1 MNFSSDNRLVFSCPY
16 YPTFLWDLTDK
27 VFPWIMV
34 AIVSIASPAAVI
46 LNILVIAA
54 VRSRKELQKNPNILL
69 SSMAVADILVGAIN
83 MPLSAT
89 VDFVI
94 SRQVFD
100 DRICLVDLL
109 NVYLM
114 HALTTCT
121 LYHLILIAWER
132 NQAIRNCYE
141 HKVKMTRSRLKKLAI
156 TAWFLAALTPIPGIV
171 VTVQGINYDF
181 IIEAIS
187 AFFLLIL
194 ICLILYFYLMVYRET
209 RKSRLITQVTV
220 LVKTKLENRVA
231 MTCALASAAV
241 IPSVVPIA
249 TVGLLGDLY
258 PGFRKSS
265 VFRSAE
271 TLLQMNSIVN
281 PLIYFYRNSRFRSII
296 LEILRIRKPPAA
308 ESKVDPMQYVRSKDL
323 SSAEGTQKQRNA
335 YSRRLFSRS
344 ASCELANVTLLN
356 CAMKKRSVS
365 APSLIRSHSN
375 SFDSFEP
382 QNPSSILTVVATVH
396 PQRLEGHFSIIRL
409 SSSKNS
415 TKGWEAKRNSF
426 NLSGPPEDLKKEQF
440 PSNYKKLNKRLKKS
454 ATFISGA
461 EGLCAVPSRSR
472 KGLLKR
478 SMSAPSLGEHDQKF
492 LQWCTA
498 VARSRRCRPGQFTSF
513 KKTWK
518 IFGRIFMK
526 ALSWENMKSYHRPQ
540 WTPLIWDSHGSEFT
554 SAALAIAILK
564 QVVACSKLQDR
575 KEIGSKKVA
584 RKRAGAGGSRSS
596 GACKNCFQYLIP
608 VYQLL
613 VYPMIGQQNVT
624 KNTVTTRR
632 KKKENAAIW
641 WETRS

>member
-1 MNFSSDNRLVFSCPY
+1 MNFSTDNRFVFSCPY

-46 LNILVIAA
+46 LNILVITAI
-54 VRSRKELQKNPNILL
+54 RSRKELQKNPNILL

-109 NVYLM
+109 NVYFM

-171 VTVQGINYDF
+171 VTAQGINYDF

-194 ICLILYFYLMVYRET
+194 ICLIPYFYLMVYRET

-241 IPSVVPIA
+241 IPSVVPIV

-296 LEILRIRKPPAA
+296 LEILRIRKPPTA

-323 SSAEGTQKQRNA
+323 SPAEGTQKQRNA

-365 APSLIRSHSN
+365 APSLIRLHSN
-375 SFDSFEP
+375 SFDSFEG
-382 QNPSSILTVVATVH
+382 QNPSSILTVVATIH

-440 PSNYKKLNKRLKKS
+440 PSNYKKLNKRLTKS

-461 EGLCAVPSRSR
+461 EGLCPVPSRSR

-492 LQWCTA
+492 LQ
-498 VARSRRCRPGQFTSF
+498 
-513 KKTWK
+513 
-518 IFGRIFMK
+518 
-526 ALSWENMKSYHRPQ
+526 
-540 WTPLIWDSHGSEFT
+540 
-554 SAALAIAILK
+554 
-564 QVVACSKLQDR
+564 
-575 KEIGSKKVA
+575 
-584 RKRAGAGGSRSS
+584 
-596 GACKNCFQYLIP
+596 
-608 VYQLL
+608 
-613 VYPMIGQQNVT
+613 
-624 KNTVTTRR
+624 
-632 KKKENAAIW
+632 
-641 WETRS
+641 

>member
-1 MNFSSDNRLVFSCPY
+1 MDNRFVFSCPY

-109 NVYLM
+109 NVYFM

-194 ICLILYFYLMVYRET
+194 ICLIPYFYLMVYRET

-241 IPSVVPIA
+241 IPSVVPIV

-281 PLIYFYRNSRFRSII
+281 PLIYCYRNRRFRNII
-296 LEILRIRKPPAA
+296 LEILCIRKPYETKPT
-308 ESKVDPMQYVRSKDL
+308 VLPMQYVRSKDL
-323 SSAEGTQKQRNA
+323 SSMGGTQKQPNA
-335 YSRRLFSRS
+335 YSRRLLSRS
-344 ASCELANVTLLN
+344 ESCELANVTVLSG
-356 CAMKKRSVS
+356 AMKKRSVS

-375 SFDSFEP
+375 SFESPGP
-382 QNPSSILTVVATVH
+382 QNNPSSILTVVATVH
-396 PQRLEGHFSIIRL
+396 PQRLEGYFSIIRL

-415 TKGWEAKRNSF
+415 TKSLEAKRNSF
-426 NLSGPPEDLKKEQF
+426 NLSGPPEDLKEDQF
-440 PSNYKKLNKRLKKS
+440 LSNPMKLNKRLIKS
-454 ATFISGA
+454 STFISGA
-461 EGLCAVPSRSR
+461 AGSCAVPSRSR
-472 KGLLKR
+472 KVLLKR

-498 VARSRRCRPGQFTSF
+498 VARSRRCRPGQFPS
-513 KKTWK
+513 
-518 IFGRIFMK
+518 
-526 ALSWENMKSYHRPQ
+526 
-540 WTPLIWDSHGSEFT
+540 
-554 SAALAIAILK
+554 
-564 QVVACSKLQDR
+564 
-575 KEIGSKKVA
+575 
-584 RKRAGAGGSRSS
+584 
-596 GACKNCFQYLIP
+596 
-608 VYQLL
+608 
-613 VYPMIGQQNVT
+613 
-624 KNTVTTRR
+624 
-632 KKKENAAIW
+632 
-641 WETRS
+641 

>member
-46 LNILVIAA
+46 LNILVITA

-69 SSMAVADILVGAIN
+69 SSMAVADVLVGAIN

-109 NVYLM
+109 NVYFM

-132 NQAIRNCYE
+132 NQAVRNCYE

-171 VTVQGINYDF
+171 VTAQGINYDF

-187 AFFLLIL
+187 ALFLLIL

-296 LEILRIRKPPAA
+296 LEILCIRKPPAA
-308 ESKVDPMQYVRSKDL
+308 KSKVASMQYARSKDL
-323 SSAEGTQKQRNA
+323 SSMGGTQKQPNA
-335 YSRRLFSRS
+335 FSRRLLSRS
-344 ASCELANVTLLN
+344 ASCELANVTVLN

-365 APSLIRSHSN
+365 APSLIRLHSN

-382 QNPSSILTVVATVH
+382 QNPSSILTVVSTIH

-415 TKGWEAKRNSF
+415 TKGWEAKSNSF

-440 PSNYKKLNKRLKKS
+440 PSNYKKLNKRLTKS

-461 EGLCAVPSRSR
+461 EGSCAVPSRSR
-472 KGLLKR
+472 DGLLKR

-492 LQWCTA
+492 LQ
-498 VARSRRCRPGQFTSF
+498 
-513 KKTWK
+513 
-518 IFGRIFMK
+518 
-526 ALSWENMKSYHRPQ
+526 
-540 WTPLIWDSHGSEFT
+540 
-554 SAALAIAILK
+554 
-564 QVVACSKLQDR
+564 
-575 KEIGSKKVA
+575 
-584 RKRAGAGGSRSS
+584 
-596 GACKNCFQYLIP
+596 
-608 VYQLL
+608 
-613 VYPMIGQQNVT
+613 
-624 KNTVTTRR
+624 
-632 KKKENAAIW
+632 
-641 WETRS
+641 

>member
-1 MNFSSDNRLVFSCPY
+1 
-16 YPTFLWDLTDK
+16 
-27 VFPWIMV
+27 MV

-109 NVYLM
+109 NVYFM

-171 VTVQGINYDF
+171 VTAQGISYDF

-209 RKSRLITQVTV
+209 RKSSLITQVTV

-365 APSLIRSHSN
+365 APSLIRLHSN

-382 QNPSSILTVVATVH
+382 QNPSSILTVVATIH

-440 PSNYKKLNKRLKKS
+440 PSNYKKLNKRLTKS

-461 EGLCAVPSRSR
+461 EGLCPVPSRSR

-492 LQWCTA
+492 LQ
-498 VARSRRCRPGQFTSF
+498 
-513 KKTWK
+513 
-518 IFGRIFMK
+518 
-526 ALSWENMKSYHRPQ
+526 
-540 WTPLIWDSHGSEFT
+540 
-554 SAALAIAILK
+554 
-564 QVVACSKLQDR
+564 
-575 KEIGSKKVA
+575 
-584 RKRAGAGGSRSS
+584 
-596 GACKNCFQYLIP
+596 
-608 VYQLL
+608 
-613 VYPMIGQQNVT
+613 
-624 KNTVTTRR
+624 
-632 KKKENAAIW
+632 
-641 WETRS
+641 

>member
-1 MNFSSDNRLVFSCPY
+1 MNFSSDNRFVFSCPY

-54 VRSRKELQKNPNILL
+54 VRSRKELQKNPNVLL

-109 NVYLM
+109 NVYFM

-241 IPSVVPIA
+241 IPSVVPLV

-271 TLLQMNSIVN
+271 TLLQMNSIAN

-308 ESKVDPMQYVRSKDL
+308 KSKVDPMQYVRSKDL
-323 SSAEGTQKQRNA
+323 SSAEGSQKQRNA

-344 ASCELANVTLLN
+344 ASCELANVTVLN

-365 APSLIRSHSN
+365 APSLIRLHSN
-375 SFDSFEP
+375 SFDSLER
-382 QNPSSILTVVATVH
+382 QNPSSILTVVATIH

-440 PSNYKKLNKRLKKS
+440 PSNYKKLNKRLTKS
-454 ATFISGA
+454 ATFSSGA
-461 EGLCAVPSRSR
+461 EGSCAVPSRSR
-472 KGLLKR
+472 KGLLKG

-492 LQWCTA
+492 FNGALQ
-498 VARSRRCRPGQFTSF
+498 
-513 KKTWK
+513 
-518 IFGRIFMK
+518 
-526 ALSWENMKSYHRPQ
+526 
-540 WTPLIWDSHGSEFT
+540 
-554 SAALAIAILK
+554 
-564 QVVACSKLQDR
+564 
-575 KEIGSKKVA
+575 
-584 RKRAGAGGSRSS
+584 
-596 GACKNCFQYLIP
+596 
-608 VYQLL
+608 
-613 VYPMIGQQNVT
+613 
-624 KNTVTTRR
+624 
-632 KKKENAAIW
+632 
-641 WETRS
+641 

>member
-1 MNFSSDNRLVFSCPY
+1 MLFFSCPY

-109 NVYLM
+109 NVYFM

-132 NQAIRNCYE
+132 YQAIRNCYE

-171 VTVQGINYDF
+171 VTAQGINYDF

-194 ICLILYFYLMVYRET
+194 ICLIPYFYLMVYRET

-344 ASCELANVTLLN
+344 ASGELANVTLLN

-365 APSLIRSHSN
+365 APSLTRLHSN

-382 QNPSSILTVVATVH
+382 QNPSSILTVVATIH

-440 PSNYKKLNKRLKKS
+440 PSNYKKLNKRLTKS

-461 EGLCAVPSRSR
+461 EGLCAGPSRSR

-492 LQWCTA
+492 LQ
-498 VARSRRCRPGQFTSF
+498 
-513 KKTWK
+513 
-518 IFGRIFMK
+518 
-526 ALSWENMKSYHRPQ
+526 
-540 WTPLIWDSHGSEFT
+540 
-554 SAALAIAILK
+554 
-564 QVVACSKLQDR
+564 
-575 KEIGSKKVA
+575 
-584 RKRAGAGGSRSS
+584 
-596 GACKNCFQYLIP
+596 
-608 VYQLL
+608 
-613 VYPMIGQQNVT
+613 
-624 KNTVTTRR
+624 
-632 KKKENAAIW
+632 
-641 WETRS
+641 

>member
-1 MNFSSDNRLVFSCPY
+1 MNFSSDNRFVFSCPY

-89 VDFVI
+89 VDFAI

-114 HALTTCT
+114 YALAACN

-241 IPSVVPIA
+241 IPSVVPIV

-281 PLIYFYRNSRFRSII
+281 PLIYCYRNRRFRNII
-296 LEILRIRKPPAA
+296 LEILCIRKPYETKPT
-308 ESKVDPMQYVRSKDL
+308 VLPMQYVRSKDL
-323 SSAEGTQKQRNA
+323 SSMGGTQKQPNA
-335 YSRRLFSRS
+335 FSRRLLSRS
-344 ASCELANVTLLN
+344 ASCELANVTVLN

-365 APSLIRSHSN
+365 APSLIRLHRN
-375 SFDSFEP
+375 SFDSLER
-382 QNPSSILTVVATVH
+382 QNPSSILTVVATIH

-415 TKGWEAKRNSF
+415 TKGWEATRNSF

-440 PSNYKKLNKRLKKS
+440 PSNYKKLNKRLTKS
-454 ATFISGA
+454 VTFSSGA
-461 EGLCAVPSRSR
+461 EGSCAVPSRSR

-492 LQWCTA
+492 FNDALQ
-498 VARSRRCRPGQFTSF
+498 
-513 KKTWK
+513 
-518 IFGRIFMK
+518 
-526 ALSWENMKSYHRPQ
+526 
-540 WTPLIWDSHGSEFT
+540 
-554 SAALAIAILK
+554 
-564 QVVACSKLQDR
+564 
-575 KEIGSKKVA
+575 
-584 RKRAGAGGSRSS
+584 
-596 GACKNCFQYLIP
+596 
-608 VYQLL
+608 
-613 VYPMIGQQNVT
+613 
-624 KNTVTTRR
+624 
-632 KKKENAAIW
+632 
-641 WETRS
+641 

>member
-1 MNFSSDNRLVFSCPY
+1 MNFSSDNRFVFSCPY

-46 LNILVIAA
+46 FNILVITA

-69 SSMAVADILVGAIN
+69 SSMAVADVLIGAIN

-109 NVYLM
+109 NVYFM

-171 VTVQGINYDF
+171 VTAQGINYDF

-220 LVKTKLENRVA
+220 LVKTKVENRVA

-241 IPSVVPIA
+241 IPSVVPIV

-271 TLLQMNSIVN
+271 TLLQMNSIAN

-296 LEILRIRKPPAA
+296 LEILCIRKPPAA
-308 ESKVDPMQYVRSKDL
+308 KAKVASMQYVRSKDL
-323 SSAEGTQKQRNA
+323 SSAEGTQKQPNA

-344 ASCELANVTLLN
+344 ASCELANGTVLYG
-356 CAMKKRSVS
+356 AMKKRSVS
-365 APSLIRSHSN
+365 APTLIRLRSN

-382 QNPSSILTVVATVH
+382 QNNPSSILTVVATVH
-396 PQRLEGHFSIIRL
+396 PQRLEGHFSIICL

-415 TKGWEAKRNSF
+415 TKSLEAKRNSF

-440 PSNYKKLNKRLKKS
+440 LSNYTKLNKRLTKS

-461 EGLCAVPSRSR
+461 EGTCAVPSRSR

-492 LQWCTA
+492 LQ
-498 VARSRRCRPGQFTSF
+498 
-513 KKTWK
+513 
-518 IFGRIFMK
+518 
-526 ALSWENMKSYHRPQ
+526 
-540 WTPLIWDSHGSEFT
+540 
-554 SAALAIAILK
+554 
-564 QVVACSKLQDR
+564 
-575 KEIGSKKVA
+575 
-584 RKRAGAGGSRSS
+584 
-596 GACKNCFQYLIP
+596 
-608 VYQLL
+608 
-613 VYPMIGQQNVT
+613 
-624 KNTVTTRR
+624 
-632 KKKENAAIW
+632 
-641 WETRS
+641 

>member
-1 MNFSSDNRLVFSCPY
+1 
-16 YPTFLWDLTDK
+16 
-27 VFPWIMV
+27 MV

-46 LNILVIAA
+46 LNILVITA

-109 NVYLM
+109 NVYFM

-156 TAWFLAALTPIPGIV
+156 AAWFLAALTPIPGIV
-171 VTVQGINYDF
+171 VTAQGINYDF

-271 TLLQMNSIVN
+271 TILQMNSIVN

-365 APSLIRSHSN
+365 APSLIRLHSN

-382 QNPSSILTVVATVH
+382 QNPSSILTVVATIH

-440 PSNYKKLNKRLKKS
+440 PSNYKKLNKRLTKS

-461 EGLCAVPSRSR
+461 EGLCAGPSRSR

-492 LQWCTA
+492 LQ
-498 VARSRRCRPGQFTSF
+498 
-513 KKTWK
+513 
-518 IFGRIFMK
+518 
-526 ALSWENMKSYHRPQ
+526 
-540 WTPLIWDSHGSEFT
+540 
-554 SAALAIAILK
+554 
-564 QVVACSKLQDR
+564 
-575 KEIGSKKVA
+575 
-584 RKRAGAGGSRSS
+584 
-596 GACKNCFQYLIP
+596 
-608 VYQLL
+608 
-613 VYPMIGQQNVT
+613 
-624 KNTVTTRR
+624 
-632 KKKENAAIW
+632 
-641 WETRS
+641 